1 LWQAITSDAAAENS
15 PSVVLQVGVVGMQV
29 QGWQNNAWRNEPT
42 AVGGGAQDP
51 VIVES
56 PAKNAQDPTG
66 VQVALTVQGL
76 AQPMVKAFLLGG
88 T

>member
-1 LWQAITSDAAAENS
+1 
-15 PSVVLQVGVVGMQV
+15 MQV

-42 AVGGGAQDP
+42 AVGGNGEGQPPPIDP
-51 VIVES
+51 S
-56 PAKNAQDPTG
+56 LGPARSREPTG

-76 AQPMVKAFLLGG
+76 GQPMVKSFLLGG

>member
-1 LWQAITSDAAAENS
+1 
-15 PSVVLQVGVVGMQV
+15 VLQVGVAAMQV

-42 AVGGGAQDP
+42 AVGGTTEPQQPNPLSP
-51 VIVES
+51 VLPGRSLE
-56 PAKNAQDPTG
+56 PTG

-76 AQPMVKAFLLGG
+76 GQPMVKAFLLGG